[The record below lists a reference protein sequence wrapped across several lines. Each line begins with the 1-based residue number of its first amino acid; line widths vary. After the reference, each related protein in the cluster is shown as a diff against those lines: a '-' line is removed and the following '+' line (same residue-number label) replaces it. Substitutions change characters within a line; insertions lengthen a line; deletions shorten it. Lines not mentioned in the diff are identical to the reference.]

1 MGEYALVSASSP
13 GFPCHDVHN
22 SGQNVVDFSLI
33 VARDCGQ
40 IDKSNEEMNRPS
52 RTAWTVGHQA
62 GRKQV
67 VKLSPLRGLAVEGV
81 VARET
86 GIVPDLSEDSEDTGH
101 FVRPH
106 IG

>member
-13 GFPCHDVHN
+13 GFSCRVFTTADKM
-22 SGQNVVDFSLI
+22 SWISSLV
-33 VARDCGQ
+33 VARDCEQ
-40 IDKSNEEMNRPS
+40 SNEKMNRPK

-62 GRKQV
+62 GRKQA